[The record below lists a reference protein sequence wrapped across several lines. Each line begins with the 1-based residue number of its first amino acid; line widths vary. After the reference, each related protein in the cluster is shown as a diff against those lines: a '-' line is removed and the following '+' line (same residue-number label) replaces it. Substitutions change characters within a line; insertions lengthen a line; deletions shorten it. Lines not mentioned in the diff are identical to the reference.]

1 MEIKSDKK
9 HFYHLPKNNQIKK
22 KYRAIEV
29 SFSHIPQ
36 NEHSSIEVGFM
47 NDTEIQYENS
57 KRFRLDVVWELDTAF
72 VPFGSKF
79 TFYKF
84 VHLLGWKNE
93 EDSSKNAQEGN

>member
-36 NEHSSIEVGFM
+36 NEHSSIEIGFM

-79 TFYKF
+79 FSINLF
-84 VHLLGWKNE
+84 IF
-93 EDSSKNAQEGN
+93 

>member
-57 KRFRLDVVWELDTAF
+57 KRFRLYFSFLTTETRAGTADVVWELGTAF

-84 VHLLGWKNE
+84 VHLLG
-93 EDSSKNAQEGN
+93 

>member
-1 MEIKSDKK
+1 
-9 HFYHLPKNNQIKK
+9 
-22 KYRAIEV
+22 
-29 SFSHIPQ
+29 
-36 NEHSSIEVGFM
+36 M